1 MIIRS
6 MGRGNTAARALIF
19 SFLYLPASNFAT
31 VLPSQ
36 VGGVSQSIDNTL
48 TQRPLVDSQP
58 LLGEKHLPPQHA
70 VSAGNNGP
78 FLEGTSQEPNT
89 YPSTYTALLNA
100 LEIMENHFFAVSH
113 GTWPQAIDWT
123 AAVMGTQVS
132 ATLSAMTSYAK
143 ALELST
149 LHSIDE
155 ARDHEN
161 LINRYFTQITSFYF
175 GENAFALRTQ
185 AYDDMLWVVLGW
197 LETIKFIK
205 LHSSLHYT
213 SSYDNNATWYA
224 NQFIPQYAHRAH
236 LFYDLAS
243 RGWDTTLCGGGMVW
257 NPSLAPYKNAITNQL
272 YIAAS
277 ISMYLYF
284 PGDSDPSPFLA
295 RTGLPPAKA
304 HDVQYLDNA
313 VKAYKWLKESD
324 MRNKYGLYVD
334 GFHISGWRGG
344 KNGSNG
350 TGECDLRDEAV
361 YTYNQ
366 GVILSGL
373 KGLWEATG
381 SRDYLED
388 GHELV
393 RNVIAAT
400 GWEDRGTERQYRWAG
415 LGRSGVME
423 ELCDWSGSCSQ
434 NGQTFKGIYFH
445 HLTLFCSPLIRRE
458 WDENK
463 EALLDDGETRQLH
476 QKSCDEYGDWIRHN
490 AFAAYVTR
498 NQDGEFGEWWGRPAR
513 RRRQDEEKEER
524 EKLGG
529 PISQGTDYRNE
540 GVPMDEIWRLP
551 EDDIMYKSDLDQ
563 DFGNAQRSCD
573 AIHGSADEV
582 GLRDINDRG
591 RGRTVETQS
600 GGLAVLR
607 ALWRLVESKQED
619 TM

>member
-1 MIIRS
+1 MIIRCLGLVS
-6 MGRGNTAARALIF
+6 AAARLLVF
-19 SFLYLPASNFAT
+19 SHVYLFASICAT
-31 VLPSQ
+31 IIPGL
-36 VGGVSQSIDNTL
+36 GGPESLSNDKAVA
-48 TQRPLVDSQP
+48 QRLLADSKS
-58 LLGEKHLPPQHA
+58 LFGEKSLPQQHSF
-70 VSAGNNGP
+70 SADDNALLLDGR
-78 FLEGTSQEPNT
+78 LQEPNI
-89 YPSTYTALLNA
+89 YPSAYTALLGA
-100 LEIMENHFFAVSH
+100 LEVMESHFFMVSQ
-113 GTWPQAIDWT
+113 GTWPTAIDWT

-132 ATLSAMTSYAK
+132 ATLSAMTSYAQSLK
-143 ALELST
+143 PPSLLST
-149 LHSIDE
+149 DE

-213 SSYDNNATWYA
+213 SSYDSNATWYA
-224 NQFIPQYAHRAH
+224 SQFIPQYAHRAR

-257 NPSLAPYKNAITNQL
+257 NPSLAPYKNAITNEL

-295 RTGLPPAKA
+295 HTRLPPAKA
-304 HDVQYLDNA
+304 HDVRYLDNA
-313 VKAYKWLKESD
+313 VEAYKWLKESN
-324 MRNKYGLYVD
+324 MRNRYGLYVD
-334 GFHISGWRGG
+334 GFHITGWRGG

-350 TGECDLRDEAV
+350 TGNCDLRDEKV

-381 SRDYLED
+381 SRGYLED
-388 GHELV
+388 GHELM
-393 RNVIAAT
+393 RNVIRAT
-400 GWEDRGTERQYRWAG
+400 GWEDRGTEQHYRWAG
-415 LGRSGVME
+415 LGRGGVME

-434 NGQTFKGIYFH
+434 NAQTFKGIFFH
-445 HLTLFCSPLIRRE
+445 HLTLFCSPLVRRDWNE
-458 WDENK
+458 DEDT
-463 EALLDDGETRQLH
+463 LLDDEETRQLH
-476 QKSCDEYGDWIRHN
+476 QKSCDEYGGWIRHN

-513 RRRQDEEKEER
+513 RRGQEDDEEDEDFE
-524 EKLGG
+524 G
-529 PISQGTDYRNE
+529 PSTQGTDYRNE

-551 EDDIMYKSDLDQ
+551 EDDIMYKSDVDRDL
-563 DFGNAQRSCD
+563 GNAQRSWD
-573 AIHGSADEV
+573 DIYRSADEM

-600 GGLAVLR
+600 GGVAVLR
-607 ALWRLVESKQED
+607 ALWRLVESRQ
-619 TM
+619 

>member
-1 MIIRS
+1 MIVRS
-6 MGRGNTAARALIF
+6 LNRSSAAAQFLVFPFIYLYAIKCATA
-19 SFLYLPASNFAT
+19 LPGQGGAS
-31 VLPSQ
+31 
-36 VGGVSQSIDNTL
+36 SQSSDEAIAPRSL
-48 TQRPLVDSQP
+48 ADSGP
-58 LLGEKHLPPQHA
+58 LLQQHA
-70 VSAGNNGP
+70 FSADDDMP
-78 FLEGTSQEPNT
+78 FLEDTSQQCNT
-89 YPSTYTALLNA
+89 YPSTYTALLGA
-100 LEIMENHFFAVSH
+100 LEVMESHFFAVSH
-113 GTWPQAIDWT
+113 GTWPKAIDWT

-132 ATLSAMTSYAK
+132 ATLSAMTSYAQT
-143 ALELST
+143 LESSSLLST
-149 LHSIDE
+149 DE

-161 LINRYFTQITSFYF
+161 LINRYFTQIASFYF

-197 LETIKFIK
+197 LEATKFIK
-205 LHSSLHYT
+205 LHSLLHYT

-224 NQFIPQYAHRAH
+224 SQFIPQYAHRAR

-257 NPSLAPYKNAITNQL
+257 NPYLAPYKNAITNQL

-284 PGDSDPSPFLA
+284 PGDSDSSPFL
-295 RTGLPPAKA
+295 TQEGLPPAKA

-313 VKAYKWLKESD
+313 VEAYKWLKGSN
-324 MRNKYGLYVD
+324 MRNRYGLYVD
-334 GFHISGWRGG
+334 GFHITGWRGG
-344 KNGSNG
+344 NNGSNG
-350 TGECDLRDEAV
+350 TGKCDLRDEKV

-381 SRDYLED
+381 SRGYLED

-400 GWEDRGTERQYRWAG
+400 GWEDRNNERKYRWAG
-415 LGRSGVME
+415 LGRGGVME

-434 NGQTFKGIYFH
+434 NGQTFKGIFFH
-445 HLTLFCSPLIRRE
+445 HLTLFCSPLSRRE
-458 WDENK
+458 WNRDE
-463 EALLDDGETRQLH
+463 EAILDDEETRHLH

-490 AFAAYVTR
+490 ALAAYVTR
-498 NQDGEFGEWWGRPAR
+498 NQDGEFGEWWGRPAG
-513 RRRQDEEKEER
+513 RRRQKDDDEEEALE
-524 EKLGG
+524 G
-529 PISQGTDYRNE
+529 PSKQGTDYRNE

-551 EDDIMYKSDLDQ
+551 EDDIMYKSDVNK
-563 DFGNAQRSCD
+563 DFGTTQRNWD
-573 AIHGSADEV
+573 DVHNSADEV

-600 GGLAVLR
+600 GGVAVLR
-607 ALWRLVESKQED
+607 ALWRLVESRQED
-619 TM
+619 T

>member
-1 MIIRS
+1 MILRS
-6 MGRGNTAARALIF
+6 LSRSSADVQLLVVSLASLSAFAFAIANPGQGNAHSHDEAVAQPSL
-19 SFLYLPASNFAT
+19 ADSN
-31 VLPSQ
+31 
-36 VGGVSQSIDNTL
+36 
-48 TQRPLVDSQP
+48 P
-58 LLGEKHLPPQHA
+58 LLSERGLPFQHA
-70 VSAGNNGP
+70 FSADHNAQ
-78 FLEGTSQEPNT
+78 FLEGDSQELNT

-132 ATLSAMTSYAK
+132 ATLSAMTSYAQK
-143 ALELST
+143 LESLSPLST
-149 LHSIDE
+149 DE

-224 NQFIPQYAHRAH
+224 TQFIPQYAHRAR

-243 RGWDTTLCGGGMVW
+243 CGWDTSLCGGGMLW
-257 NPSLAPYKNAITNQL
+257 NPYLAPYKNAITNQL

-284 PGDSDPSPFLA
+284 PGDSDPSPFLTH
-295 RTGLPPAKA
+295 TGLPPAKA
-304 HDVQYLDNA
+304 HDIRYLDNA
-313 VKAYKWLKESD
+313 VEAYKWLKGSN

-334 GFHISGWRGG
+334 GFHITGWQGG

-350 TGECDLRDEAV
+350 TGKCDLRHEKV

-381 SRDYLED
+381 SRAYLED

-393 RNVIAAT
+393 RDVITAT
-400 GWEDRGTERQYRWAG
+400 GWEDKDTEQRYRWAG
-415 LGRSGVME
+415 LGRGGVME

-434 NGQTFKGIYFH
+434 NGQTFKGIFYH

-458 WDENK
+458 WNEDGGT
-463 EALLDDGETRQLH
+463 LLDDEDSRQLH
-476 QKSCDEYGDWIRHN
+476 QKSCDEYGDWVRHN
-490 AFAAYVTR
+490 ALAAYVTR
-498 NQDGEFGEWWGRPAR
+498 NQDGEFGQWWGRSAR
-513 RRRQDEEKEER
+513 RKRHEDEEDEEF
-524 EKLGG
+524 EG
-529 PISQGTDYRNE
+529 PSTQGTDYRNE
-540 GVPMDEIWRLP
+540 GVPKDEIWRLP
-551 EDDIMYKSDLDQ
+551 DEDDIMYKSDTDR
-563 DFGNAQRSCD
+563 DFGNAQRSRD
-573 AIHGSADEV
+573 DIYGSADEV
-582 GLRDINDRG
+582 GLLDINDRG

-600 GGLAVLR
+600 GGVAILR
-607 ALWRLVESKQED
+607 ALWRLVEARQEEG
-619 TM
+619 

>member
-6 MGRGNTAARALIF
+6 LNHGGAAVRLLIYC
-19 SFLYLPASNFAT
+19 LIYLAT
-31 VLPSQ
+31 STLIAAFPGQ
-36 VGGVSQSIDNTL
+36 GVPESRSDQGSK
-48 TQRPLVDSQP
+48 S
-58 LLGEKHLPPQHA
+58 LLGEKGLPQQHTF
-70 VSAGNNGP
+70 SADDNAP
-78 FLEGTSQEPNT
+78 FLTDTSQEPNT
-89 YPSTYTALLNA
+89 YPSTYAALLGA
-100 LEIMENHFFAVSH
+100 LDVMQSHFFAVSR
-113 GTWPQAIDWT
+113 GTWPKAIDWT

-132 ATLSAMTSYAK
+132 ATLSAMTSYAQ
-143 ALELST
+143 T
-149 LHSIDE
+149 LKVSSLLCLDE

-197 LETIKFIK
+197 LEAIKFIK
-205 LHSSLHYT
+205 LHSSLHYA

-224 NQFIPQYAHRAH
+224 SQFIPQFAHRAH
-236 LFYDLAS
+236 LFYNLAS

-257 NPSLAPYKNAITNQL
+257 NPYLAPYKNAITNEL

-284 PGDSDPSPFLA
+284 PGDDDPSPFLTP
-295 RTGLPPAKA
+295 TGLPPAKA

-313 VKAYKWLKESD
+313 VEAYKWLRGSN
-324 MRNKYGLYVD
+324 MRNTHGLYVD
-334 GFHISGWRGG
+334 GFHITGWQRG

-350 TGECDLRDEAV
+350 TGNCDLRDEKV

-381 SRDYLED
+381 SRSYLED

-393 RNVIAAT
+393 RNVITAT
-400 GWEDRGTERQYRWAG
+400 GWEDRDTEQQYRWAG
-415 LGRSGVME
+415 LGRGGVME
-423 ELCDWSGSCSQ
+423 DLCDWSGSCSQ

-445 HLTLFCSPLIRRE
+445 HLTLFCSPLIRRD
-458 WDENK
+458 WDEDEK
-463 EALLDDGETRQLH
+463 VSLDDEETRQLH

-490 AFAAYVTR
+490 AVAAYITK
-498 NQDGEFGEWWGRPAR
+498 NEEGEFGEWWGRRAR
-513 RRRQDEEKEER
+513 SRRHEDEEEGKFD
-524 EKLGG
+524 
-529 PISQGTDYRNE
+529 PPNTQGTDYRNE

-551 EDDIMYKSDLDQ
+551 EDDAMYKSDIDK
-563 DFGNAQRSCD
+563 DFGKWERRRRDFYGRDN
-573 AIHGSADEV
+573 EM

-600 GGLAVLR
+600 GGVAVLR
-607 ALWRLVESKQED
+607 ALWRLVESRQEGS
-619 TM
+619 

>member
-1 MIIRS
+1 MIVRS
-6 MGRGNTAARALIF
+6 PNRASAAARLLTFFLVYF
-19 SFLYLPASNFAT
+19 SASTFAIGF
-31 VLPSQ
+31 PSQ
-36 VGGVSQSIDNTL
+36 GGSDSFSNDEAVG
-48 TQRPLVDSQP
+48 QRSRADSNPPLGGKGQRQQHALLAGSDAP
-58 LLGEKHLPPQHA
+58 LLDVTLQG
-70 VSAGNNGP
+70 
-78 FLEGTSQEPNT
+78 PNT
-89 YPSTYTALLNA
+89 YPSTYAALLGV
-100 LEIMENHFFAVSH
+100 LEVMESHFFTVAL

-132 ATLSAMTSYAK
+132 ATLSAMTSYAQPLK
-143 ALELST
+143 SSSPL
-149 LHSIDE
+149 SIDE

-197 LETIKFIK
+197 LEAIKFIK

-213 SSYDNNATWYA
+213 SSYDDNATWYA
-224 NQFIPQYAHRAH
+224 SQFVPQYAHRAR
-236 LFYDLAS
+236 LFYDLAF

-257 NPSLAPYKNAITNQL
+257 NPRLAPYKNAITNQL

-284 PGDSDPSPFLA
+284 PGDNDPSPFLA
-295 RTGLPPAKA
+295 QTGLPPAKA
-304 HDVQYLDNA
+304 HDVRYLENA
-313 VKAYKWLKESD
+313 VEAYKWLKGSK
-324 MRNKYGLYVD
+324 MRNRHGLYVD
-334 GFHISGWRGG
+334 GFHITGWRGG

-350 TGECDLRDEAV
+350 TGKCDLRDEKV

-381 SRDYLED
+381 SRAYLED

-393 RNVIAAT
+393 RNTIRAT
-400 GWEDRGTERQYRWAG
+400 GWEDRNTEQKYRWAG
-415 LGRSGVME
+415 LGRGGVME

-445 HLTLFCSPLIRRE
+445 HLTLFCSPLLRRE
-458 WDENK
+458 WNEDAETM
-463 EALLDDGETRQLH
+463 LDDEETGLLH

-498 NQDGEFGEWWGRPAR
+498 NQDGEFGQWWGRPAR
-513 RRRQDEEKEER
+513 RRRHEDEEDEEF
-524 EKLGG
+524 EG
-529 PISQGTDYRNE
+529 PDTQGTDYRNE

-551 EDDIMYKSDLDQ
+551 ENDIMYKSDMDW
-563 DFGNAQRSCD
+563 DFGDVQRSWD
-573 AIHGSADEV
+573 RIHTSADEV

-607 ALWRLVESKQED
+607 ALWRLVESRQEGC
-619 TM
+619 